1 MPKSRPNI
9 LFVITD
15 QQRYDTVNALGFEY
29 MDTPVQDRL
38 VNEGVAFSGCHVNA
52 PSCGPSRASL
62 FSGLWPHNSGVLNNQ
77 QTWPRTW
84 VKDLSDSGYYCV
96 NVGKMHAW
104 PFWGMHG
111 FHERFVVENKQRHYA
126 ERRWTGNDLTY
137 FDEWDK
143 ALWRAG
149 TRRKEYHD
157 LIEWPDIKGKL
168 GAYDWWE
175 ADELHSD
182 VFVGDM
188 ATRWLDNL
196 PETDQPLFLEVG
208 FPGPHPPFDP
218 IKRYADAYKD
228 RDIPML
234 EVTEEEM
241 DSQPEALKKFRK
253 IHEERFADSI
263 YFDPRASHEE
273 RQRQR
278 AYYMANVTMID
289 EKVGQILD
297 AIEQRWS
304 LADWVIIFT
313 SDHGEQLGDHGLS
326 EKWVMYDQSVRVPL
340 IISAPGRIKSGR
352 KVDDLVQLFDIG
364 PTILE
369 FAGVEIPGH
378 FEAQSL
384 VGLLEGSEGASGR
397 EYVFSEHARDPM
409 LSMVEHEMM
418 VRNRDW
424 KLVEFLGEEDGQL
437 YDLAADPDELVNLWH
452 NAGHAAKKAELREVL
467 HRWFIRST
475 INATTSRVPEI
486 TS

>member
-1 MPKSRPNI
+1 MSQKRPNI

-15 QQRYDTVNALGFEY
+15 QQRYDTINALGYDY

-38 VNEGVAFSGCHVNA
+38 VREGVSFSGCHVNA

-62 FSGLWPHNSGVLNNQ
+62 FSGLSPHNSGALMNQ

-84 VKDLSDSGYYCV
+84 VKDLSESGYHCV

-111 FHERFVVENKQRHYA
+111 FHERFVVENKQRHFA
-126 ERRWTGNDLTY
+126 ELLWTGNNLTY

-149 TRRKEYHD
+149 TRRLESPD
-157 LIEWPDIKGKL
+157 LAKWPDIETKL

-188 ATRWLDNL
+188 ALRWLNDV
-196 PETDQPLFLEVG
+196 PETDKPIFLEVG

-218 IKRYADAYKD
+218 IKRYADAYKG

-241 DSQPEALKKFRK
+241 ASQPAALQKFRET
-253 IHEERFADSI
+253 HEMRFADSI
-263 YFDPRASHEE
+263 HFDALAPREQ

-278 AYYMANVTMID
+278 EYYMANVTMID
-289 EKVGQILD
+289 EKVGEIID
-297 AIEQRWS
+297 AIEEKWS
-304 LADWVIIFT
+304 LDDWVIIFT

-326 EKWVMYDQSVRVPL
+326 EKWVMYDQSVHVPL
-340 IISAPGRIKSGR
+340 LISAPGRIEPGR
-352 KVDDLVQLFDIG
+352 QVDDLVQLFDIG
-364 PTILE
+364 PTILD
-369 FAGVEIPGH
+369 FAGVTTPEH
-378 FEAQSL
+378 FEAQTL
-384 VGLLEGSEGASGR
+384 MPMLRGDPGASGR
-397 EYVFSEHARDPM
+397 QYVFSEHGPDPM
-409 LSMVEHEMM
+409 LSHVEYEMM
-418 VRNRDW
+418 VRERDW

-437 YDLAADPDELVNLWH
+437 YDLQADPDELVNLWH
-452 NAGHAAKKAELREVL
+452 DPGHAAKKAELREVL
-467 HRWFIRST
+467 HLWFIRGAV
-475 INATTSRVPEI
+475 NATPARVPAIE
-486 TS
+486 S